1 MKNVIP
7 FKQVKRKTGS
17 NLSVHDALK
26 MIRTLAQ
33 DSKNVLVVQ
42 HARDRHKK
50 HGITR
55 RQIDICLKKGVVSEG
70 PFMNLHGSW
79 QVNVSRLAAGEEI
92 TCTVAIEE
100 EQRLIVVTVF

>member
-7 FKQVKRKTGS
+7 FKKVKRKTDS
-17 NLSVHDALK
+17 NLSVHEALK
-26 MIRTLAQ
+26 IIRLLAQ
-33 DSKNVLVVQ
+33 NSKNVLIIQ
-42 HARDRHKK
+42 HARDRQLK

-70 PFMNLHGSW
+70 PFMNLHGNW